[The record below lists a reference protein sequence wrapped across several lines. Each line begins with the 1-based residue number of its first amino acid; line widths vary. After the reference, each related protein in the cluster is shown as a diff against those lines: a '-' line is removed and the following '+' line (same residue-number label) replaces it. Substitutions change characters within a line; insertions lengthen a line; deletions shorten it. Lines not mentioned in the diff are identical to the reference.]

1 MNEPWG
7 IAGPDFLRIYVVA
20 FAFALLFALA
30 VRIMVRAGS
39 ADSRAASGA
48 IGPGQLSLDEL
59 AYLAGGPRRVVETA
73 VARLIDRDKVR
84 PSRKGTVRVV
94 EGSTATDPIDQAVL
108 ADIKRNQERSIGL
121 LVDKVGRRDVVRKLG
136 EALARKGLLVGEDA
150 ARARWGVL
158 PMIVLFVVGG
168 ARWTNGLAEGR
179 PIGWLT
185 VALAAT
191 AVVTVLLYRKAVPE
205 RTYAAERLLAEAR
218 GTRSSKQ
225 VNDAAVL
232 YGGAAGLAG
241 VVGVVALSGL
251 AAHPDT
257 ELASALESQKQAI
270 AASNSGSSGCG
281 SGPSS
286 GGGSSCGSSGGGG
299 CGGGGCG
306 G

>member
-7 IAGPDFLRIYVVA
+7 IAGPDFLRIYLVA

-48 IGPGQLSLDEL
+48 IGPGQLTVDEL
-59 AYLAGGPRRVVETA
+59 ACLAGGARRVVETA

-94 EGSTATDPIDQAVL
+94 EGSTATDPIDQAVMS
-108 ADIKRNQERSIGL
+108 DIRRYHERSIGL
-121 LVDKVGRRDVVRKLG
+121 LVDKVGRDDAVRKLG
-136 EALARKGLLVGEDA
+136 EGLARKGLLVGEDA
-150 ARARWGVL
+150 VRARWCVL
-158 PMIVLFVVGG
+158 PLTVLFVVGG

-185 VALAAT
+185 LALVAT
-191 AVVTVLLYRKAVPE
+191 AVMTVLLYRKSVPAL
-205 RTYAAERLLAEAR
+205 TYAGERVLAEAR
-218 GTRSSKQ
+218 GKRSR
-225 VNDAAVL
+225 VGDEAVL
-232 YGGAAGLAG
+232 LGGMAG

-257 ELASALESQKQAI
+257 EVAMALEAQKQAMTESS
-270 AASNSGSSGCG
+270 ASSGSGCG
-281 SGPSS
+281 SGSS
-286 GGGSSCGSSGGGG
+286 SGAGSSCGGGGSSCGGGGG
-299 CGGGGCG
+299 CGG
-306 G
+306 

>member
-7 IAGPDFLRIYVVA
+7 ISGPDFLRIYVVA

-48 IGPGQLSLDEL
+48 IGPGQLTLDEL
-59 AYLAGGPRRVVETA
+59 AYLAGGSRRVVETA
-73 VARLIDRDKVR
+73 VTRLIDRDKVR

-94 EGSTATDPIDQAVL
+94 EGSTATDPIDQAVM
-108 ADIKRNQERSIGL
+108 ADIQRYRERSIGL
-121 LVDKVGRRDVVRKLG
+121 LVDRVGRGDAVRKIG
-136 EALARKGLLVGEDA
+136 ESLARKGLLVGEDA

-158 PMIVLFVVGG
+158 PLTVLFVVGG
-168 ARWTNGLAEGR
+168 ARWTNGLSLGR

-191 AVVTVLLYRKAVPE
+191 AVATVLLYRKTVPE

-218 GTRSSKQ
+218 GTRSSRQ
-225 VNDAAVL
+225 VNDAALL
-232 YGGAAGLAG
+232 YGGAAG

-251 AAHPDT
+251 AAHPDA

-270 AASNSGSSGCG
+270 AASNSGGSSSGCG
-281 SGPSS
+281 SGSS
-286 GGGSSCGSSGGGG
+286 SSSSCGSGGG